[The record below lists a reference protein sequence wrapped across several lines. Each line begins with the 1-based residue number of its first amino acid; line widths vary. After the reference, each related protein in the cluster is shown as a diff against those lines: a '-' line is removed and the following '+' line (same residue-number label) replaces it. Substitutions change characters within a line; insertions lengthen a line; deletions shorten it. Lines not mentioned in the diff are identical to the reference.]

1 MAVTA
6 VFTARLDHEQLRK
19 VERLSYTVRRMVD
32 YYEVLEVE
40 RDADGRTIKAAYRKL
55 ALAYHPD
62 RNRGNVEAEEKFKA
76 INEAY
81 AVLSDPEKRSRYDRY
96 GSVDDT
102 MPMGNDIFDI
112 FASVF
117 GANFGGGFAGG
128 RPRAPGQQGED
139 LEMQLTISLV
149 QAREGATI
157 PVQVERLTACH
168 HCHGDRA
175 EPGSN
180 GKSTCSRCAGSG
192 QVRVQAQS
200 IFGAVVTA
208 RSCPDCHGEGQIITE
223 PCRICNGR
231 GRERTT
237 DTIEVT
243 LPRGIDGG
251 YRLRVPREG
260 NAGVDGGQAGD
271 LYLYLHLEKHPFLER
286 VGDDLHY
293 ELPIGIAQAALGARF
308 VIPTLDGEE
317 DLVIP
322 PGTQPGTEFRLRGR
336 GMPRLR
342 QTGNGDQIVTVMVNV
357 PTNLSHEAREQLE
370 AYAALA
376 GEHLEQP
383 ETVAEK
389 VKGFF
394 QGRRKKGRGA
404 NQTGQTASSDASDGD
419 EGSVEQD
426 DAHNDK
432 QDERRGEAVSS

>member
-1 MAVTA
+1 
-6 VFTARLDHEQLRK
+6 
-19 VERLSYTVRRMVD
+19 MVD
-32 YYEVLEVE
+32 YYAVLEVE
-40 RDADGRTIKAAYRKL
+40 RSADGQAIKAAYRRL
-55 ALAYHPD
+55 ALKYHPD
-62 RNRGNVEAEEKFKA
+62 RNRGDAEAEEKFKA

-81 AVLSDPEKRSRYDRY
+81 AVLSDPDKRGRYDRY

-102 MPMGNDIFDI
+102 MPMGGDIFDI

-117 GANFGGGFAGG
+117 GQNFGGGFGGG
-128 RPRAPGQQGED
+128 RPRSQGQAGED
-139 LEMQLTISLV
+139 LESQLTISLE
-149 QAREGATI
+149 QARDGAT
-157 PVQVERLTACH
+157 VTVEVERLTACR

-180 GKSTCSRCAGSG
+180 GKHTCSRCGGAG

-208 RSCPDCHGEGQIITE
+208 RTCPDCHGDGQVITE
-223 PCRICNGR
+223 PCRVCNGR
-231 GRERTT
+231 GRERTK
-237 DTIEVT
+237 DSIDVT

-260 NAGVDGGQAGD
+260 NAGVDGGPAGD

-286 VGDDLHY
+286 AGDDLHY
-293 ELPIGIAQAALGARF
+293 ELPIGIAQATLGARF

-317 DLVIP
+317 ELVIP

-342 QTGNGDQIVTVMVNV
+342 QTGNGDQIVSVNV
-357 PTNLSHEAREQLE
+357 QVPTHLSVQAREQLE
-370 AYAALA
+370 TYAAVA
-376 GEHLEQP
+376 GEDLEHP
-383 ETVAEK
+383 ETVADK

-404 NQTGQTASSDASDGD
+404 HADVRGDAPAADGHKD
-419 EGSVEQD
+419 EAPHPPG
-426 DAHNDK
+426 
-432 QDERRGEAVSS
+432 